1 MSALSSRYPS
11 LSGDLDS
18 TLSLDGSDPYAEVV
32 FPDLGVPKPYWARI
46 EPQSVGHTNNSRVQ
60 LCKKRHSQLRATNR
74 KLRRRNK
81 RLAVQLVSMVMLA
94 IVTVIPLFVQIPLLR
109 TRLFF
114 WATSVST
121 VSETSKRFGGP
132 YPCVDMTQGFSEEF
146 LERCQVPD
154 DDDDGCIADISKVVC
169 IMTKVRRQLMLIR
182 ALCLCENYAVYS

>member
-18 TLSLDGSDPYAEVV
+18 TVFSDGSDPYAEAE
-32 FPDLGVPKPYWARI
+32 FPGLGVPKPYWARI
-46 EPQSVGHTNNSRVQ
+46 EPHSAGHTNNSRAQ
-60 LCKKRHSQLRATNR
+60 LCKKRHRQLRATNR

-114 WATSVST
+114 WATSAST
-121 VSETSKRFGGP
+121 VPETSKRSGGA
-132 YPCVDMTQGFSEEF
+132 YPCVDVTQGFSEE
-146 LERCQVPD
+146 LLGRCKVPD
-154 DDDDGCIADISKVVC
+154 DDDDGCIADVNKVVC
-169 IMTKVRRQLMLIR
+169 IMTKVRR
-182 ALCLCENYAVYS
+182 